1 MPKRTL
7 HISRELS
14 LPLDLVT
21 QRTSILGRTRSGKSH
36 TAGVI
41 VEEVLKARQQVVILD
56 PKGDWWGLRSSAD
69 GKAAGLQ
76 ITIMGGKH
84 GDIPLEPTAGA
95 FIADVVVK
103 ERISVVLDLSLF
115 ESKADEIRFVTAF
128 LDRFYRKNT
137 EPVLLVIDES
147 DNFAPQR
154 PERNETVML
163 NRMETICRRGA
174 GRGIGV
180 ILVSQRSASLH
191 KGCLSQTELMIAHQ
205 TTAPQDKEAIEK
217 WVVAHGDE
225 AQHESFMK
233 RIPRLP
239 IGTAIVWSP
248 SWLDIYQEVGVRSKE
263 TYDSSAA
270 PRIGKRRRPP
280 KVLAQVDLERLKK
293 HMAETIEKAKLED
306 PALLKAEVARL
317 RIEAS
322 RNTMENRELQ
332 TRIQKM
338 TRSGPT
344 VDGVKLVPGPS
355 IGWKEVI
362 KEIPVVPPKDLH
374 RLERVL
380 ARFKKLGGEL
390 ARAEGTFRGF
400 SDKLH
405 AKVEDV
411 DRKAKAAKTQ
421 GVFTREPSSERV
433 LPDGR
438 SLPFKPGAMTKRDE
452 KFLGKP
458 FPPGAT
464 SIEWT
469 AGPKGEVK
477 LRAGEKAILQALW
490 RLGGTAPC
498 AQVGTLAGFPASG
511 STFVTYLGVLKRNK
525 LIATT
530 GDLLDITELGQS
542 FVPDPSKTK
551 PQTTD
556 DLVAMWRQRL
566 RAGEKKILDVLV
578 QKKGEWIAYHA
589 LPVQAGI
596 EKETTYVTYLG
607 VLKRNGL
614 AETKGNDGETWI
626 RASRTLFPST

>member
-191 KGCLSQTELMIAHQ
+191 KGCLSQTELMVAHQ

-306 PALLKAEVARL
+306 PSLLKAEVARL
-317 RIEAS
+317 RVEAS
-322 RNTMENRELQ
+322 RHTMENRELQ
-332 TRIQKM
+332 TRIQKI

-344 VDGVKLVPGPS
+344 VDSVKLVPGPA
-355 IGWKEVI
+355 IALRR
-362 KEIPVVPPKDLH
+362 EIVEMPVVLPKDLL
-374 RLERVL
+374 RLEQAL
-380 ARFKKLGGEL
+380 SRFKKLGGEL

-405 AKVEDV
+405 AKVEDI
-411 DRKAKAAKTQ
+411 DRKAKAAQTHGVYKVTSGQWRGGRMVGLQPPSPPYVQPRLSDFKRQPALSKTEA
-421 GVFTREPSSERV
+421 GN
-433 LPDGR
+433 
-438 SLPFKPGAMTKRDE
+438 
-452 KFLGKP
+452 LGE
-458 FPPGAT
+458 
-464 SIEWT
+464 I
-469 AGPKGEVK
+469 K
-477 LRAGEKAILQALW
+477 LRAGEKAMLQALW
-490 RLGGTAPC
+490 RLGGNAFA
-498 AQVGTLAGFPASG
+498 AQVGTLAGFPSG
-511 STFVTYLGVLKRNK
+511 SSTFVTYLGVLKRNK
-525 LIATT
+525 LVATAGDIIEIT
-530 GDLLDITELGQS
+530 GTGQL

-551 PQTTD
+551 PQTTE

-566 RAGEKKILDVLV
+566 RAGEKKILDVLI
-578 QKKGEWIAYHA
+578 QKNGEWIAYHA

-614 AETKGNDGETWI
+614 AETKGDSGEMWI
-626 RASRTLFPST
+626 RASETLFPGKP